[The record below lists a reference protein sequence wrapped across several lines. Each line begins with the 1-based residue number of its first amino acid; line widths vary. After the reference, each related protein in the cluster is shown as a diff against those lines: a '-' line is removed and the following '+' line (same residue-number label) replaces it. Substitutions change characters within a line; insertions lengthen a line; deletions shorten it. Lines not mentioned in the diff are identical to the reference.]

1 MSDAI
6 ENVVRH
12 GVSLFLQAQSLPR
25 GPAREAKIA
34 RAANFLRRAGDRR
47 KDPRQGRDGYGVP
60 LEAVN
65 FYALADL
72 IAADQGYFGPF
83 LFVASP

>member
-1 MSDAI
+1 MSEAI

-12 GVSLFLQAQSLPR
+12 GIALFLEAQSLPR
-25 GPAREAKIA
+25 GAVRDAKIA
-34 RAANFLRRAGDRR
+34 RAAAFLRRAGDRR

-60 LEAVN
+60 FEAVN

-72 IAADQGYFGPF
+72 VAADQGCFGPF
-83 LFVASP
+83 I

>member
-6 ENVVRH
+6 DKVVRY
-12 GVSLFLQAQSLPR
+12 GIDLFVQAQSLPR
-25 GPAREAKIA
+25 GPVREAKIA
-34 RAANFLRRAGDRR
+34 RAASFLRRAGDRR

-60 LEAVN
+60 FEAVN

-72 IAADQGYFGPF
+72 VAADEGCFGPV
-83 LFVASP
+83 LL